1 MGYDFLEASND
12 IDSGDI
18 VIVGYPFDSTSS
30 FRSGSRNGPYSLRYH
45 SWNLETFSPYRKT
58 DIHTK
63 RYSDIG
69 DVELPF
75 GDINKTNLMIYENT
89 RRLLTM
95 KKRIIS
101 LGGEHSVTYPII
113 KAYNEFFDDFVMV
126 VFDAHADLR
135 EDYQGVEFSHACV
148 IRNCSKLITPKRICQ
163 LGIRSYTEEE
173 WKYSSNMF
181 FFSDRTENFDFSVL
195 KGRKIYI
202 SIDIDALDPSIVPG
216 TGTPEPGGFFFN
228 DFMNFLIKFRD
239 FDVIGCDLVELSPD
253 YDPSAVSSIAAAKI
267 VRELILLL

>member
-12 IDSGDI
+12 IDFGDI

-30 FRSGSRNGPYSLRYH
+30 FRSGSRNGPFSLRYH

-69 DVELPF
+69 DLELPF
-75 GDINKTNLMIYENT
+75 GDVEKANSMIYENT
-89 RRLLTM
+89 KRLLKM
-95 KKRIIS
+95 KKQIIS
-101 LGGEHSVTYPII
+101 LGGEHSITYPII
-113 KAYNEFFDDFVMV
+113 KAYSESFDDFVMV

-135 EDYQGVEFSHACV
+135 EDYQGVKFSHACV
-148 IRNCSKLITPKRICQ
+148 VRNCSNLITTKRICQ
-163 LGIRSYTEEE
+163 IGIRSYTEEE
-173 WKYSSNMF
+173 WKFSKNMLY
-181 FFSDRTENFDFSVL
+181 FSDTIEGFDFSIL
-195 KGRKIYI
+195 KNKKIYI

-216 TGTPEPGGFFFN
+216 TGTPEPGGIFFKNFI
-228 DFMNFLIKFRD
+228 DFLVEFRN

-253 YDPSAVSSIAAAKI
+253 YDQSAVSSITAAKI